1 MNRIPHRLITAG
13 LALAFAL
20 DPAASR
26 SASAPRDTA
35 SVLGALPA
43 SFTGLLPCA
52 DCAGIRVQIDLLPPG
67 AYVQRMTYLR
77 NDRDESF
84 YELGRWSLSA
94 DRHTLSLDGGP
105 GGTARWQ
112 VADSLTLQKLDAD
125 GHPIQSAH
133 PYALRPSPKATPIEP
148 RLELSGMFTPLA
160 KAGRFK
166 ECRTGLEWPV
176 ATSDDYLSLVRAY
189 NAQAVPGAALR
200 VSLRGRV
207 EQRPNMEDPH
217 MSDVVFLP
225 YEPTLVVEAFLAA
238 KPGETCTE
246 PNTRAGL
253 ESRRWRPVRL
263 GDQELVARGQQEP
276 WIVLDPRSKRVT
288 GFGGCNRFTGGYE
301 AGEGTLR
308 FATIAATKVYC
319 ASIDTETRFLQVLGA
334 TRGYRVSGR
343 TLELLDEAGH
353 RLAQLEERNL

>member
-1 MNRIPHRLITAG
+1 MTRIPHRIIAAC
-13 LALAFAL
+13 LALAL
-20 DPAASR
+20 HPAASR
-26 SASAPRDTA
+26 GASAPRDTA

-43 SFTGLLPCA
+43 RFTGQLPCA
-52 DCAGIRVQIDLLPPG
+52 DCAGIRIQIDLLPPG
-67 AYVQRMTYLR
+67 AYLQRMTYLR

-84 YELGRWSLSA
+84 YQLGRWSLSA

-125 GHPIQSAH
+125 GRPIQSAH
-133 PYALRPSPKATPIEP
+133 PYALRRSPKATPIEP

-160 KAGRFK
+160 EAGRFK

-189 NAQAVPGAALR
+189 NAQRAVPGAALR

-207 EQRPNMEDPH
+207 EQRPDMEDPG
-217 MSDVVFLP
+217 MSDVLV
-225 YEPTLVVEAFLAA
+225 PTLVVEAFLAA
-238 KPGETCTE
+238 KPGETCAESGTG
-246 PNTRAGL
+246 AGL
-253 ESRRWRPVRL
+253 ENTRWRPIRI
-263 GDQELVARGQQEP
+263 GDQAVLVAQGQQEP
-276 WIVLDPRSKRVT
+276 WIVLESRSKQVT
-288 GFGGCNRFTGGYE
+288 GYAGCNRFSGGYD
-301 AGEGTLR
+301 AGESTLR
-308 FATIAATKVYC
+308 FAPMASTKVYC
-319 ASIDTETRFLQVLGA
+319 DRMDTETRFMQVLGE